1 MEARLLVVESFAKC
15 DAVDE
20 TEEMDPERGVV

>member
-1 MEARLLVVESFAKC
+1 MEGRLLVVASFAKC